1 MSTFEIVDKMA
12 LVIELFYIIASKVDN
27 FVSWLKNS
35 LLFWVRNSQFNNHSH
50 SIFHSVKS
58 LSL

>member
-1 MSTFEIVDKMA
+1 MSTFDDKMA
-12 LVIELFYIIASKVDN
+12 LVIELFYIIASKVED

-50 SIFHSVKS
+50 SISSFHSVTS